1 MSSFDPRTTP
11 ARSDLA
17 AAHLAGTIAAERYAE
32 GSPVHLTVE
41 CADLR
46 RTPSFDA
53 SVDTQVLYGETATL
67 YDTRDGWAWVQ
78 LKSDNYVGYL
88 PATALGE
95 GETKPT
101 YRVSVNRSFIYPRR
115 DIKAPSSKAVPMGAG
130 VTVKSIDGGFAEVDG
145 GYIVASHLAPI
156 EQNADDFVAIAEG
169 FSGAPYLWGGK
180 TALGIDCS
188 GLVQIALAQAGIA
201 FPRDTDL
208 QQNAPGQP
216 LAIETVHKNLRRGD
230 LVFWK
235 GHVGIMRDEAT
246 LLHANAHHMLVASE
260 PLAEARRRILA
271 KGAGDITALKR
282 VL

>member
-17 AAHLAGTIAAERYAE
+17 AAHLAGTIAAPRYVE
-32 GSPVHLTVE
+32 GQPMHLTVE

-67 YDTRDGWAWVQ
+67 YDTCDGWSWVQ

-88 PATALGE
+88 PSTALGE
-95 GETKPT
+95 GEIEPT
-101 YRVSVNRSFIYPRR
+101 HRVWVKRSFIYPRR
-115 DIKAPSSKAVPMGAG
+115 NIKAPSFKAVPMGAG
-130 VTVKSIDGGFAEVDG
+130 VNVKAIDGIFAEVDG
-145 GYIVASHLAPI
+145 GYVVASHLVPTD
-156 EQNADDFVAIAEG
+156 QKADDFVAIAEG

-188 GLVQIALAQAGIA
+188 GLVQIALAQAGVSS
-201 FPRDTDL
+201 PRDTDL
-208 QQNAPGQP
+208 QQEGLGKP
-216 LAIETVHKNLRRGD
+216 LSIDMAEKDLRRGD

-235 GHVGIMRDEAT
+235 GHVGIMRDAAL
-246 LLHANAHHMLVASE
+246 LLHANAHHMLVESE